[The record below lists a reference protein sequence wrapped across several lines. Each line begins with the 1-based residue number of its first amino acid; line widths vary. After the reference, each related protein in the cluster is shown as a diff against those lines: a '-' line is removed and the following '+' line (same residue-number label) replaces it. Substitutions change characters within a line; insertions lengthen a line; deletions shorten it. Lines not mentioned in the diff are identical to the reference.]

1 MIAIL
6 DQVKIFDQE
15 IGASRPVAEQF
26 VYLLKRVGLELA
38 SLGKGPGP
46 LARADM
52 SCRPVRPAAA
62 IWGFFFHAYS
72 LSLRPRPALICPAM
86 REKERHKRC
95 LGDIATDL
103 SRQVKEGSLQ
113 AAS

>member
-1 MIAIL
+1 MISIL

-15 IGASRPVAEQF
+15 IGASRLVTEQF
-26 VYLLKRVGLELA
+26 LYLLKRVGLELA

-62 IWGFFFHAYS
+62 IWGFFLHAYS
-72 LSLRPRPALICPAM
+72 LSLRPRPASICPAM
-86 REKERHKRC
+86 REKSVTK
-95 LGDIATDL
+95 
-103 SRQVKEGSLQ
+103 GSLVI
-113 AAS
+113 